1 MAMFLMMML
10 LCMSNLNVMG
20 VQISKHHMAPLKL
33 NLLQTLFSLDLNPDI
48 NASKVD
54 TIIQIIHSLIHH
66 QSTQL
71 ATLRSNVNRTRLLFL
86 AADLN
91 YTDMRNDYLRRKD
104 ELRLTE
110 AHQQYLL
117 AQHDEK
123 VANETAKIANIS
135 WHDYQK
141 AFDESDLDL
150 EIILLGQIKD
160 MILKLITPPTAAPT
174 QLSPSPTPA
183 PTRSPT
189 IMPPVRLTAYPRGQ
203 LEVKTEAGWNE
214 VCGNWFSKN
223 NNGANSTCKALG
235 YPDGGSVHSV
245 EGTLEHPF
253 YVGECLPGELPGNC
267 TGRCC
272 EGTAEAPGDNFCR
285 NKINCGDCV
294 QGVEAVVEIECL
306 GERSY

>member
-1 MAMFLMMML
+1 
-10 LCMSNLNVMG
+10 MG
-20 VQISKHHMAPLKL
+20 VKLTKHHVPSSYKL
-33 NLLQTLFSLDLNPDI
+33 NLFHMLLSQDLNPDI
-48 NASKVD
+48 NVSKID
-54 TIIQIIHSLIHH
+54 TIISLLHKLIHH
-66 QSTQL
+66 QSTNL
-71 ATLRSNVNRTRLLFL
+71 ANLRANVNKTRIAYL

-91 YTDMRNDYLRRKD
+91 YTDMRSDYLKRKD
-104 ELRLTE
+104 ELDNTE
-110 AHQQYLL
+110 AYQQYLL
-117 AQHDEK
+117 AKHDQE

-135 WHDYQK
+135 WHDYMK
-141 AFDESDLDL
+141 SFDESDLDL

-174 QLSPSPTPA
+174 PASPSPTPT

-189 IMPPVRLTAYPRGQ
+189 ITPPVRLTAYPRGN
-203 LEVKTEAGWNE
+203 LEVKTEEGWNE
-214 VCGNWFSKN
+214 VCGHWFSKN

-235 YPDGGSVHSV
+235 YPDGGNVHSV

-253 YVGECLPGELPGNC
+253 YVGECQPGELPGFC

-272 EGTAEAPGDNFCR
+272 EGTNDAPGDNFCR

-306 GERSY
+306 GDRSY